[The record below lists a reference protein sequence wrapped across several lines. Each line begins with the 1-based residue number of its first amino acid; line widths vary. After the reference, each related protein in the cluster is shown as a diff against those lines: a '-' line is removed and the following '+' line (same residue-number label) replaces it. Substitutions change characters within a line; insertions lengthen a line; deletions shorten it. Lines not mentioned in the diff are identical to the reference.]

1 MSVPSRNVKKIVI
14 YKGTV
19 MISSSWVLM
28 RARDLKV
35 KSDGNEKWAGYNL
48 GVTHLSDIIK
58 KEIHRAKWN
67 ANKRKDDQDK
77 IQPQQP

>member
-28 RARDLKV
+28 RVRELKAV
-35 KSDGNEKWAGYNL
+35 GNSDFWRGHNKA
-48 GVTHLSDIIK
+48 LSDVGMIIK
-58 KEIHRAKWN
+58 KETHRVKWN
-67 ANKRKDDQDK
+67 ARKAKANQ
-77 IQPQQP
+77 IEQPK